1 MISLE
6 ETEEA
11 VAFGIRNGA
20 VIIFFHHGTQA
31 FTYFIESDTAQF
43 REEMQNLERGVRRRS
58 ITAVTAGGPITI
70 GGTQLFPMHV
80 RFDNAP
86 CYPYMLLRRRGLID
100 DADFTPYFF
109 PSQQR
114 RDEIVA
120 FLSHL

>member
-20 VIIFFHHGTQA
+20 IIIFFHHGSQA

-43 REEMQNLERGVRRRS
+43 QEEMQNLERGVRRRF
-58 ITAVTAGGPITI
+58 ITSVTAGGPITI
-70 GGTQLFPMHV
+70 DGTILFPMHV
-80 RFDNAP
+80 RFENAP
-86 CYPYMLLRRRGLID
+86 CYPYMLLRRRGMID
-100 DADFTPYFF
+100 DADFTPYLF

-120 FLSHL
+120 FLTHL